1 MTARPFAVIT
11 GASSG
16 IGLELARC
24 AVEDGCDVLIAADE
38 ASIERAADELRGSGT
53 NVAFVI
59 ADLGTSDG
67 VATLFQ
73 AVGDRKIDY
82 MMANAGRGLGHAFLE
97 QDWSEIESVLRMNV
111 AGTTELLHRTAR
123 HMAPRRSGRILI
135 TGSVA
140 GFMPGSFQAVYN
152 GTKAYL
158 DLLSWAIRNE
168 LADCGVS
175 VTCLMPGPTETQ
187 FFERAH
193 IEDTPVGE
201 SDKADAAQVA
211 RAGYD
216 AMKDGKAGIT
226 PGMMNKVQS
235 SLAKMMPPAA
245 TAWLHRQMAQPKEKT

>member
-1 MTARPFAVIT
+1 MTARPFAVVT

-38 ASIERAADELRGSGT
+38 ASIERAAEELRGSGT
-53 NVAFVI
+53 KVEFVV

-67 VATLFQ
+67 VATLWQ

-97 QDWSEIESVLRMNV
+97 QDWNEIESVLRVNV
-111 AGTTELLHRTAR
+111 AGTTELLHRTAQ

-140 GFMPGSFQAVYN
+140 GYMPGSFQAVYN
-152 GTKAYL
+152 ATKAYL
-158 DLLSWAIRNE
+158 DSLSWAIRNE
-168 LADCGVS
+168 LSDCDVS
-175 VTCLMPGPTETQ
+175 VTCLMPGPTETE
-187 FFERAH
+187 FFKRAH
-193 IEDTPVGE
+193 MEDTPVGD
-201 SDKADAAQVA
+201 SDKADAASVA
-211 RAGYD
+211 QAGYG

-226 PGMMNKVQS
+226 PGMMNKMQS
-235 SLAKMMPPAA
+235 SLAKVMPPAA
-245 TAWLHRQMAQPKEKT
+245 TAWLHRQMAQPEKKT